1 MTRGG
6 SGRSTITFSTRPET
20 LARGT
25 RIGSDDG
32 APPAPQGQHSMVQ
45 NHQAVAPLRVHL
57 RSLGCRLNEA
67 ELQTWA
73 RQFEQQGHQ
82 LAEAATDADLVV
94 LNTCAVTLEAV
105 RKSRQIMRR
114 VHRANPQARLV
125 VTGCYATLESG
136 AAAAEHG
143 VDLVV
148 ANQEKSRLVEIAT
161 RELGLPGM
169 PALATE
175 PGASTLLTLGRGR
188 AFVKIQD
195 GCRYRCTFCIV
206 TVARGAEHS
215 RPVAEVVSEVNALH
229 AQGVREAVLT
239 GVHVGGYGSDI
250 GGSLSELVRALLSD
264 TDMPRIRFAS
274 VEPWDLGEEFLDLF
288 QDSRLMPHMHLPL
301 QSGSDTVLKR
311 MARRCKTEAYARL
324 VERLRE
330 CVPGFNVTTDII
342 VGFPGETESE
352 WTDTLE
358 FVERVGFGHLHVF
371 SYSPRA
377 GTKAAGL
384 PDPVSRSLQQ
394 HRSREL
400 HRLGKRMKGQALADR
415 VGRCEPILWEHG
427 TRNGDS
433 WSHAGY
439 TPAYFRVLLPP
450 RADPGLAGQIG
461 RARLTGL
468 SAAGDALVA
477 ELIT

>member
-1 MTRGG
+1 MEQH
-6 SGRSTITFSTRPET
+6 RP
-20 LARGT
+20 
-25 RIGSDDG
+25 
-32 APPAPQGQHSMVQ
+32 
-45 NHQAVAPLRVHL
+45 AVSPLRVHL

-73 RQFEQQGHQ
+73 RQFEQRGHQ
-82 LAEAATDADLVV
+82 LVDGAADADLVV
-94 LNTCAVTLEAV
+94 LNTCAVTSEAV

-114 VHRANPQARLV
+114 VHRANPLARLV

-136 AAAAEHG
+136 TAAAEQG

-148 ANQEKSRLVEIAT
+148 VNQDKPNLVDIAS

-175 PGASTLLTLGRGR
+175 PGVSTLFAQGRGR

-206 TVARGAEHS
+206 TVARGAERS
-215 RPVAEVVSEVNALH
+215 RPVADVVSEINALH

-250 GGSLSELVRALLSD
+250 GGSLFHLVRTLLSE

-274 VEPWDLGEEFLDLF
+274 VEPWDLGEDFLSLF
-288 QDSRLMPHMHLPL
+288 QDPRLMPHMHLPL

-311 MARRCKTEAYARL
+311 MARRCNTEAYARL
-324 VERLRE
+324 VERARE

-352 WTDTLE
+352 WAETLA
-358 FVERVGFGHLHVF
+358 FVERVGFGHLHIF
-371 SYSPRA
+371 SYSPRS

-384 PDPVSRSLQQ
+384 PNPVVRTLQKSRS
-394 HRSREL
+394 EAL
-400 HRLGKRMKGQALADR
+400 HRLGERMKRQALVNR
-415 VGRCEPILWEHG
+415 VGEIVPVLWEHG
-427 TRNGDS
+427 TRDGDS

-439 TPAYFRVLLPP
+439 TPAYFRALLPP
-450 RADPGLAGQIG
+450 RADPGLAGQIR

-468 SAAGDALVA
+468 SVAGDALVA